1 MRPWRH
7 VDGRLLYLP
16 ASQDVW
22 NQLRARLQLAQRLSG
37 TVVWVPHPGAIGIGV
52 DVDLPIGGF
61 VDVLLLPRDTTHWP
75 LEGTQMEFYIWWID
89 EYPQIRLLPADPHHR
104 REDFDEWISSQNGPA
119 AAAFRSHHSTY

>member
-7 VDGRLLYLP
+7 IDGRFLYLP

-37 TVVWVPHPGAIGIGV
+37 TAIWVPHPGAIGIGV

-61 VDVLLLPRDTTHWP
+61 VDVLLLPRDTTQWP

-89 EYPQIRLLPADPHHR
+89 EYPQIRLLPADPRHR

-119 AAAFRSHHSTY
+119 AAAFRTHHSA